1 MHRRGALRAKLSTP
15 DYDPVPGWAEPDTET
30 PVFTFIK
37 NAQTFINKVYGS
49 FYEPDEEL
57 AGRASTTLT
66 PINLYKGDPET
77 GKPDDTSPF
86 RRVPEGTLP
95 PPHDQWEAQ
104 DWTGYSRG
112 VIQPNDAAGPWL
124 WADLFAALGK
134 LTRIAD
140 GGSYTARVEYRE
152 DYDYSGELVPPPPYA
167 TLSGTVALPIKAGGY
182 FSFFEVTMKR
192 WEYGTTD
199 AEMTIRLG
207 IIEKE
212 YYNADGVSASNKLV
226 VLPSGDFPGA
236 VFALTAADMGKTVV
250 RDPLSTR
257 EEDGRHYFRA
267 AFCDPASLIDV
278 SRESIISA
286 VVPWGGITTRYT
298 YSDAQHMVTDYA
310 FPDGDISA
318 SAG

>member
-1 MHRRGALRAKLSTP
+1 
-15 DYDPVPGWAEPDTET
+15 
-30 PVFTFIK
+30 
-37 NAQTFINKVYGS
+37 
-49 FYEPDEEL
+49 
-57 AGRASTTLT
+57 
-66 PINLYKGDPET
+66 
-77 GKPDDTSPF
+77 
-86 RRVPEGTLP
+86 
-95 PPHDQWEAQ
+95 
-104 DWTGYSRG
+104 
-112 VIQPNDAAGPWL
+112 
-124 WADLFAALGK
+124 
-134 LTRIAD
+134 
-140 GGSYTARVEYRE
+140 
-152 DYDYSGELVPPPPYA
+152 
-167 TLSGTVALPIKAGGY
+167 
-182 FSFFEVTMKR
+182 MKR
-192 WEYGTTD
+192 WEYGHD

-298 YSDAQHMVTDYA
+298 YSDANNGTDYRFQCA
-310 FPDGDISA
+310 IKCLA
-318 SAG
+318 SSRRGAPRFHT